1 MKNSL
6 EIKDLNISLVGN
18 KNPLVQNLSFDVRKG
33 KILGIVGESGSG
45 KTLTCKAIIKLL
57 NEKVFKVSGSIKLDG
72 NNILT
77 MSEKQSRAVIGK
89 DISMIMQNPMTAFNP
104 MMKIGQHI
112 VETIIAHTELT
123 KKQAYALGS
132 RALEE
137 MNLQRVAEIMNSYP
151 HTLSGGMLQ
160 RVMIAIALMLEPS
173 IIIAD
178 EATTALD
185 VKNQAI
191 ILEQFQRMRDIGI
204 GLLVV
209 THDFGVIA
217 QVADDVLVMKAG
229 EIIEQGSVYQI
240 FYNPKTEYTKELL
253 QSRFLVDEEQLCLV

>member
-137 MNLQRVAEIMNSYP
+137 INLQRVAEIMNSYP

>member
-6 EIKDLNISLVGN
+6 EIKDLNISLDGN

-112 VETIIAHTELT
+112 VETIKAHTELT

-132 RALEE
+132 SALEE